1 MSKVRIY
8 GDTSG
13 YVDIAVPAVAGTTTL
28 NLDKI
33 PQADINGNIAMD
45 TDTLYVDAANNRVG
59 IGTASPGA
67 DLHINLGTDKNIQ
80 YSGNIGEIGS
90 VPGFQSTNDAS
101 SGLRSLGM
109 RGTSLR
115 FATGS
120 AERLRI
126 TDEVVGIGT
135 DSPSTTDSGYNYGSL
150 HLHNQSGSGSQ
161 LRWTNSTTGT
171 GTSAGFMI
179 SKWSDSKTYLTNF
192 DDGTDTVFTQSNS
205 SGALVTT
212 MTLDGDG
219 DVGIGTTPY
228 ANARLTIGGSEVGGY
243 PAVLQFDNANTSGAE
258 FFMLATDTNWTAGAN
273 KFIMGHGAPSSS
285 NTDLTIDSSG
295 KVGIGT
301 YNPSYKLDVGH
312 TSAGS
317 IQARLKSSGDTGY
330 TQGAMIIESSD
341 STNSPSNRGQGVFYY
356 NVPNQRT
363 WYAGTLYGNGTR
375 FGFGYKNSAGLQT
388 DAADNANAMMVLDG
402 AAGNVYFP
410 EISNRG
416 DITFPICSISNAG
429 AGGQYLHAQFQAS
442 GGDMLHIHFRGY
454 EYIGGSIR
462 EGSGGGY
469 VYNTANQNAIYAE
482 AKSGHCVSVYQ
493 TTTNRVELVINTGTS
508 QSSNRWGS
516 YVFFGGTDTITG
528 DSPLTLVQYAWDNST
543 SRYYSS

>member
-219 DVGIGTTPY
+219 DIGIGTTPY
-228 ANARLTIGGSEVGGY
+228 ANARLTIGGTEGGGY
-243 PAVLQFDNANTSGAE
+243 PAVLQFDNNNTSGAE

>member
-1 MSKVRIY
+1 M
-8 GDTSG
+8 
-13 YVDIAVPAVAGTTTL
+13 
-28 NLDKI
+28 
-33 PQADINGNIAMD
+33 
-45 TDTLYVDAANNRVG
+45 
-59 IGTASPGA
+59 
-67 DLHINLGTDKNIQ
+67 
-80 YSGNIGEIGS
+80 
-90 VPGFQSTNDAS
+90 
-101 SGLRSLGM
+101 
-109 RGTSLR
+109 
-115 FATGS
+115 
-120 AERLRI
+120 
-126 TDEVVGIGT
+126 
-135 DSPSTTDSGYNYGSL
+135 
-150 HLHNQSGSGSQ
+150 
-161 LRWTNSTTGT
+161 
-171 GTSAGFMI
+171 
-179 SKWSDSKTYLTNF
+179 
-192 DDGTDTVFTQSNS
+192 
-205 SGALVTT
+205 
-212 MTLDGDG
+212 
-219 DVGIGTTPY
+219 
-228 ANARLTIGGSEVGGY
+228 
-243 PAVLQFDNANTSGAE
+243 
-258 FFMLATDTNWTAGAN
+258 
-273 KFIMGHGAPSSS
+273 
-285 NTDLTIDSSG
+285 
-295 KVGIGT
+295 
-301 YNPSYKLDVGH
+301 
-312 TSAGS
+312 
-317 IQARLKSSGDTGY
+317 
-330 TQGAMIIESSD
+330 
-341 STNSPSNRGQGVFYY
+341 
-356 NVPNQRT
+356 
-363 WYAGTLYGNGTR
+363 YGNGTR